1 MSETWVDNSL
11 AFQEQLIREE
21 MESFR
26 KHIEYAER
34 SLLITIQVNQE
45 DSESMDP
52 AIMPKVQQF
61 QEYLEKLRE
70 ALQQLQGVVR

>member
-1 MSETWVDNSL
+1 MTETWVDSSL

-34 SLLITIQVNQE
+34 SLVITIQVNQE
-45 DSESMDP
+45 DSESMDS

-61 QEYLEKLRE
+61 REYLEKLRE
-70 ALQQLQGVVR
+70 ALQQLQDVVR